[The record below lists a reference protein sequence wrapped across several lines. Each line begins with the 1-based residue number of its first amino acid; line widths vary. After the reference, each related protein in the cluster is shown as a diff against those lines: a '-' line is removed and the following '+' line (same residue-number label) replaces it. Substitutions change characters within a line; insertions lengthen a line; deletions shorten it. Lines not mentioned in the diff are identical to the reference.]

1 MGKNLLSSIG
11 NTLTRATDRYI
22 VGSGSGAL
30 DTVKGNK
37 LFWTVLFMRDSGSL
51 EGPMAQVSFIT
62 QKQDTLMRVNFM
74 MILCM
79 VKAGLQKMVPFSLVH
94 SIVIRERVKDTNAM
108 AKGTYILVLSKMG

>member
-1 MGKNLLSSIG
+1 MSTE
-11 NTLTRATDRYI
+11 NTLTKAMARYI
-22 VGSGSGAL
+22 LVSGSGAL
-30 DTVKGNK
+30 DMDRVNK
-37 LFWTVLFMRDSGSL
+37 LFWTELIMRDNGSL
-51 EGPMAQVSFIT
+51 VGPMVQVSFIT